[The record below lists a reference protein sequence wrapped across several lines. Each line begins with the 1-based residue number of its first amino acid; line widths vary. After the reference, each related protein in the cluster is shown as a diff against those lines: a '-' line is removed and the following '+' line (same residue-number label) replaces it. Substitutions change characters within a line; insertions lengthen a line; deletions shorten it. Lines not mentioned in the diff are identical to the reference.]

1 MAKLLRNTIRSTQ
14 KKRLAKILQLIEQYD
29 VENQDVLIKLLQKEG
44 FHVTQATVS
53 RDIKEMRL
61 LKTLDSNGTYK
72 YSAEMV
78 SAEEQQSHSYLF
90 STAVTGVDCAHSLVV
105 IKTQIGMAQAV
116 CAALDATDRVGVLG
130 SIAGDDTIFV
140 ATRTDSVAVSLVT
153 DIKKMMTAKNN
164 SFQS

>member
-1 MAKLLRNTIRSTQ
+1 MKIRRQERILELIREYDIETQSDLLAKL
-14 KKRLAKILQLIEQYD
+14 K
-29 VENQDVLIKLLQKEG
+29 QDG
-44 FHVTQATVS
+44 FQVTQATVS

>member
-1 MAKLLRNTIRSTQ
+1 MKIRRQARILELIREYDIETQSDQLAKL
-14 KKRLAKILQLIEQYD
+14 K
-29 VENQDVLIKLLQKEG
+29 QDG
-44 FHVTQATVS
+44 FQVTQATVS

-105 IKTQIGMAQAV
+105 IRTQIGMAQAV

>member
-1 MAKLLRNTIRSTQ
+1 MKIRRQARILELIREYDIETQSDLLAKL
-14 KKRLAKILQLIEQYD
+14 K
-29 VENQDVLIKLLQKEG
+29 QDG
-44 FHVTQATVS
+44 FQVTQATVS

-105 IKTQIGMAQAV
+105 IKTQIGMARAV

>member
-1 MAKLLRNTIRSTQ
+1 MKIRRQARILELIREYDIETQSDLLAKL
-14 KKRLAKILQLIEQYD
+14 K
-29 VENQDVLIKLLQKEG
+29 QDG
-44 FHVTQATVS
+44 FQVTQATVS

-140 ATRTDSVAVSLVT
+140 ATRTDSVAVSLVA
-153 DIKKMMTAKNN
+153 DIKKMVTAKNN